1 MEIREAVHRDDA
13 LLRQLLE
20 LWERSV
26 RATHTFLSLA
36 EIAAIRNDVPQALES
51 VPHLLVAWEAGSPAG
66 FLGADGERLE
76 MLFLDP
82 DHRGRGLG
90 GALARYGLRTFGLTE
105 VTVNEQN
112 PQAMGFYEHLGFRV
126 YGRSPVDEQ
135 GRPYPLLYMRL
146 GSP

>member
-26 RATHTFLSLA
+26 RATHTFLSPA

-105 VTVNEQN
+105 VTVNEQT
-112 PQAMGFYEHLGFRV
+112 PRPWDFMSIWAFGYMG
-126 YGRSPVDEQ
+126 D
-135 GRPYPLLYMRL
+135 PLWMNRA
-146 GSP
+146 GPIPCFTCA

>member
-1 MEIREAVHRDDA
+1 MKGGTAMEIREAIHRDDA

-26 RATHTFLSLA
+26 RATHTFCRRRRSPQSGT
-36 EIAAIRNDVPQALES
+36 DVPQALES

-66 FLGADGERLE
+66 FLGADGGTAG
-76 MLFLDP
+76 DAVP
-82 DHRGRGLG
+82 GSGPPGTGLG

-112 PQAMGFYEHLGFRV
+112 PPGHGIL
-126 YGRSPVDEQ
+126 
-135 GRPYPLLYMRL
+135 
-146 GSP
+146 

>member
-1 MEIREAVHRDDA
+1 MEIREAIHRDDA

-26 RATHTFLSLA
+26 RATHTFLSPA

-76 MLFLDP
+76 DAVPGP
-82 DHRGRGLG
+82 DHPGRRAGRRTGRYGRGLS
-90 GALARYGLRTFGLTE
+90 A
-105 VTVNEQN
+105 
-112 PQAMGFYEHLGFRV
+112 
-126 YGRSPVDEQ
+126 
-135 GRPYPLLYMRL
+135 
-146 GSP
+146 